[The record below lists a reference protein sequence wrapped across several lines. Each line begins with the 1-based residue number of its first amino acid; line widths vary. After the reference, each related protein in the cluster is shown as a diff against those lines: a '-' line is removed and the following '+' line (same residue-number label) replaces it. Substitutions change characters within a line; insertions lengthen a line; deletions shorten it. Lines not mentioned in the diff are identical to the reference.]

1 MGGTSL
7 VGPPMEGSGDL
18 AGSFEDMQQAWKS
31 VENAKRERGDSDA
44 DSADLN
50 LVLVDDE
57 PYDSGDEG
65 GQGGLGGQRGQGGQR
80 ESGQMGPNGEAI
92 VLDAMLTT
100 GMNVRRLRGTTGG
113 GWWHLGRRQG
123 S

>member
-1 MGGTSL
+1 
-7 VGPPMEGSGDL
+7 MEGSGDL

-50 LVLVDDE
+50 LVLVDE

-100 GMNVRRLRGTTGG
+100 GMNVRRLRGTTAEGG
-113 GWWHLGRRQG
+113 SAWAEGRAEAGRMWW
-123 S
+123 